1 MNGEQTP
8 LLQSVWSAIHQFERR
23 IEKTFLFPRH
33 QLWCST
39 DIGRLDIESKV
50 KMEIY
55 SYVLKVANHYPN
67 SDYLDALLMPVHVMD
82 GFERIHNNVDTDW

>member
-1 MNGEQTP
+1 MASKRLCFN
-8 LLQSVWSAIHQFERR
+8 QSGVRFTNLREELRKRFYFRYIN
-23 IEKTFLFPRH
+23 
-33 QLWCST
+33 WCST

-67 SDYLDALLMPVHVMD
+67 SDYLDALLMPMHVMD